1 MDFFHVLGISMVMVT
16 MTLSVILNEVNLVL
30 QEMY

>member
-1 MDFFHVLGISMVMVT
+1 MDLFHVLGISMVMVT